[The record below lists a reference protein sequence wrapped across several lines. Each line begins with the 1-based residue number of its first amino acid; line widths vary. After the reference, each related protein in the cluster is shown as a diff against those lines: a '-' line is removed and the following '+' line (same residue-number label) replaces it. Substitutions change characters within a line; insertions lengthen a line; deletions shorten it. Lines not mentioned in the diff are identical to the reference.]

1 MRTFLIVVAAAVAA
15 APGAAD
21 AQSFSYRAAD
31 DVKDAERVEWT
42 AAAEAGIV
50 LTTGNSETTTLTGGG
65 KASRRAGKNKLEIAA
80 SGAYARIATRVAVDR
95 DGNGT
100 IGRGEI
106 RSDEKTTAETIE
118 GRLRYDRYLSE
129 RQALYAAAIARR
141 DVPAGKQVAGGGQLG
156 YSRTVSKT
164 AKSELVAE
172 AGYDFTAEKLVGA
185 PDVIA
190 IHSLRGFLGYKGQV
204 GPDNGFEAS
213 LEALTNLNPL
223 DTPTGRVGIGRD
235 GRVNARIAWTSK
247 IGKDLALAFSLDL
260 KFDAAPAPLVLPG
273 VTYDPGFVPEASN
286 LDSLL
291 KGSLIYSFF

>member
-1 MRTFLIVVAAAVAA
+1 MPMRILVVAAVVAA
-15 APGAAD
+15 PSIAS

-31 DVKDAERVEWT
+31 DVKDASAVEWT

-50 LTTGNSETTTLTGGG
+50 LTTGNSETTTITGGG
-65 KASRRAGKNKLEIAA
+65 KASRRAGKNKLELAA

-118 GRLRYDRYLSE
+118 GRLRYDRYLSV
-129 RQALYAAAIARR
+129 RQALYGAAIARR
-141 DVPAGKQVAGGGQLG
+141 DVPAGKQVAAGGQVG
-156 YSRTVSKT
+156 YSRVLAKT
-164 AKSELVAE
+164 PKSELLGE

-185 PDVIA
+185 PDLIA
-190 IHSLRGFLGYKGQV
+190 IHSLRAFVGYKGVV

-213 LEALTNLNPL
+213 IEALTNLNPL
-223 DTPTGRVGIGRD
+223 DTPTGRVGVARD

-247 IGKDLALAFSLDL
+247 VGKNLALAFSLDL

-273 VTYDPGFVPEASN
+273 VTYDPGFVPEASS

-291 KGSLIYSFF
+291 KGSLIYSFL